1 MKFRTVLMTIAAI
14 LCISSLATAGSF
26 DVGARYG
33 RTIEQDGNNLEFA
46 ARYFPI
52 PFLSLGASLGYANL
66 RYDKGSYYKKAD
78 TMPLGGYANAHL
90 PLIPFIKPYAG
101 VGAVYYSVNNITSP
115 NQLDRGEEHSGTMTF
130 QGGVDVSLPVPFLT
144 LNLEARRL
152 INDRQTQLLGG
163 VWFRF

>member
-1 MKFRTVLMTIAAI
+1 MKLTTALMTVAAT
-14 LCISSLATAGSF
+14 LCISSLATAGDL

-33 RTIEQDGNNLEFA
+33 RTIEQDGNNLEVA

-66 RYDKGSYYKKAD
+66 RYDKGLYYKKAD

-90 PLIPFIKPYAG
+90 PLIPFVKPYAG
-101 VGAVYYSVNNITSP
+101 IGVLYYSVNNISSP
-115 NQLDRGEEHSGTMTF
+115 NQLDRGEEHSGTMTV
-130 QGGVDVSLPVPFLT
+130 QGGADISLPLPKLS
-144 LNLEARRL
+144 LNIEARRL

-163 VWFRF
+163 IWFRF

>member
-1 MKFRTVLMTIAAI
+1 MKLKTALMTIATT
-14 LCISSLATAGSF
+14 LCISGLASAGSF

-33 RTIEQDGNNLEFA
+33 RTIEQDGNNLEIA

-66 RYDKGSYYKKAD
+66 RYDKGFYYKKAD

-90 PLIPFIKPYAG
+90 PFIPFVKPYAG
-101 VGAVYYSVNNITSP
+101 VGVVYYSVNNISSP
-115 NQLDRGEEHSGTMTF
+115 NQFDRGEEHSGTMTV
-130 QGGVDVSLPVPFLT
+130 QGGADISLPLPKLS
-144 LNLEARRL
+144 LNIEARRL
-152 INDRQTQLLGG
+152 INDRQTLLLGG

>member
-1 MKFRTVLMTIAAI
+1 MTTRFVLAAAAAAVC
-14 LCISSLATAGSF
+14 LSTAAHAGSL
-26 DVGARYG
+26 DIGARYG
-33 RTIEQDGNNLEFA
+33 RTVEQDGNNLEIA

-66 RYDKGSYYKKAD
+66 RYDKGTYYKKAD

-90 PLIPFIKPYAG
+90 PLIPFVKPYAG
-101 VGAVYYSVNNITSP
+101 VGALYYSVNNISSP
-115 NQLDRGEEHSGTMTF
+115 NQLDRGEEHSGTMTV
-130 QGGVDVSLPVPFLT
+130 QGGADISLPLPKLS
-144 LNLEARRL
+144 LNIEARRL

>member
-1 MKFRTVLMTIAAI
+1 MKVKTALITTITA
-14 LCISSLATAGSF
+14 LCLSSFATAGNI
-26 DVGARYG
+26 DVGVRYG
-33 RTIEQDGNNLEFA
+33 RTIEQDGNNVEIA

-52 PFLSLGASLGYANL
+52 PFVSLGASLGYADL
-66 RYDKGSYYKKAD
+66 HYDKGLYYKKAD

-101 VGAVYYSVNNITSP
+101 IGVIYYSVNNITSP
-115 NQLDRGEEHSGTMTF
+115 NQLDRGAEHSGTMTV
-130 QGGVDVSLPVPFLT
+130 QGGLDLSLPVPYLS

-152 INDRQTQLLGG
+152 INDRQTMLLGG

>member
-1 MKFRTVLMTIAAI
+1 MKLRTVLMTVAAT
-14 LCISSLATAGSF
+14 LCISSLATAGSL

-33 RTIEQDGNNLEFA
+33 RTIEQDGNNLEVA
-46 ARYFPI
+46 VRYFPI
-52 PFLSLGASLGYANL
+52 PIVSLGASLGYANL
-66 RYDKGSYYKKAD
+66 RYDKGAYYKKAD

-101 VGAVYYSVNNITSP
+101 VGAIYYSVNNISSP
-115 NQLDRGEEHSGTMTF
+115 NQLDHDEEHSGTMTV
-130 QGGVDVSLPVPFLT
+130 QGGVDVSLPVPFLS
-144 LNLEARRL
+144 LNIEARRL